1 MVAYRKSFLGFWYH
15 FIVGDDWTI
24 AAGVVIALVLST
36 APGHRDSNG
45 WWVMPVAVI
54 VILPVS
60 LWREISR
67 SR

>member
-1 MVAYRKSFLGFWYH
+1 MAYLKSFLGFWYH

-24 AAGVVIALVLST
+24 AAGVVMALVLST
-36 APGHRDSNG
+36 ALAHRDPNG
-45 WWVMPVAVI
+45 WWVMPVAVV
-54 VILPVS
+54 VILLAS